1 MLLVDGRSCRDLR
14 RAKAFV
20 DVATNLLVPQYCLSR
35 VADAIRVMRV
45 WLHPLERGW
54 GLMLR
59 DSLVTARRVVA
70 VVGLPMV
77 AVGVFA
83 GVASADSG
91 PVAEP
96 VAGIPLQS
104 EDVTTNPDALIPDP
118 VLNGASAGASVGSAV
133 GSAVGLATGSVT
145 GSAGSAIGALIG
157 AVVGA
162 TNPNVVPQVL
172 P

>member
-1 MLLVDGRSCRDLR
+1 
-14 RAKAFV
+14 
-20 DVATNLLVPQYCLSR
+20 
-35 VADAIRVMRV
+35 
-45 WLHPLERGW
+45 
-54 GLMLR
+54 MLR